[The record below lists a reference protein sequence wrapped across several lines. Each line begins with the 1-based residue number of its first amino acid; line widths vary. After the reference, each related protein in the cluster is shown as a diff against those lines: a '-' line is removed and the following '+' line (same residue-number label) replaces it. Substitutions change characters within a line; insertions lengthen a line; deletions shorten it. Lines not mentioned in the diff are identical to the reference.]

1 GLGGPRGPG
10 GSLRFCRAPCRA
22 PLTPSLQHAGAVH
35 PGTLQLPPALARAAK
50 ILLQEGGWSRE
61 QAEALRLRLWGR
73 RPPDVCGSPGA
84 SGARRRSRSPE
95 PEVRVTAEAARGYL
109 VARLARDY
117 AAAGRALSEIQAR
130 DPDFAPRTLLDFS
143 SGLGAACWAAQGVW
157 GRSLQQFVCVEPSEA
172 LRELAERL
180 RHGGGATP
188 GPAHFGPVFLR
199 PLLLPG
205 PQAQWEL
212 VIGRRALEGL
222 RGRGQRAQALRGL
235 WGRTGGVLV
244 RGGEGDFW
252 GEFGGFGGLEGL
264 GGGWGGAGEGV
275 GGVKGGFWGHFGRF
289 WGILG
294 LLGYF
299 GKIWSHWG
307 RFGSI

>member
-1 GLGGPRGPG
+1 MGWGGPCGALGAFMGPLWDLRGLYRAWGVPG

-130 DPDFAPRTLLDFS
+130 APDFAPRTLLDFG
-143 SGLGAACWAAQGVW
+143 SGLGAACWV
-157 GRSLQQFVCVEPSEA
+157 
-172 LRELAERL
+172 
-180 RHGGGATP
+180 
-188 GPAHFGPVFLR
+188 R
-199 PLLLPG
+199 PL
-205 PQAQWEL
+205 
-212 VIGRRALEGL
+212 
-222 RGRGQRAQALRGL
+222 
-235 WGRTGGVLV
+235 
-244 RGGEGDFW
+244 
-252 GEFGGFGGLEGL
+252 
-264 GGGWGGAGEGV
+264 
-275 GGVKGGFWGHFGRF
+275 
-289 WGILG
+289 
-294 LLGYF
+294 
-299 GKIWSHWG
+299 
-307 RFGSI
+307 